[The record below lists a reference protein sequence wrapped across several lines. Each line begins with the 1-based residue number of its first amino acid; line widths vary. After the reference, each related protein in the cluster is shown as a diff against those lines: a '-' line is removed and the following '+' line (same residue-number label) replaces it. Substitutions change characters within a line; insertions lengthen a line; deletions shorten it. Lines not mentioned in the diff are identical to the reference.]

1 MTYTRKPELFV
12 KGISRLPAPP
22 LSRYLVFM
30 FWLFLTALIVVK
42 SPLGKA
48 LADRLAGRYPEGD
61 GHLESDLEPIV
72 HQLEDRVL
80 DLEERLE
87 FAERLI
93 QQQKERDR
101 LQAGG

>member
-1 MTYTRKPELFV
+1 MGEAR
-12 KGISRLPAPP
+12 
-22 LSRYLVFM
+22 RYLSIM
-30 FWLFLTALIVVK
+30 FWLFLTAIIVIK

-48 LADRLAGRYPEGD
+48 LADRLAGRTSD
-61 GHLESDLEPIV
+61 GGPALAEFEPII

-101 LQAGG
+101 LRAGDSGLGQF

>member
-1 MTYTRKPELFV
+1 MKA
-12 KGISRLPAPP
+12 ISRLPESPF
-22 LSRYLVFM
+22 SRYLVFM

-48 LADRLAGRYPEGD
+48 LADRLAGRYPEND
-61 GHLESDLEPIV
+61 GRLESDLEPVV

-87 FAERLI
+87 FAERML
-93 QQQKERDR
+93 QAQKERDR
-101 LQAGG
+101 LQAGGP

>member
-1 MTYTRKPELFV
+1 
-12 KGISRLPAPP
+12 
-22 LSRYLVFM
+22 M

-48 LADRLAGRYPEGD
+48 LADRLAGRSPEGGLSSAD
-61 GHLESDLEPIV
+61 IDIL
-72 HQLEDRVL
+72 HQLDDRVM

-93 QQQKERDR
+93 QQQQERER
-101 LQAGG
+101 LRGG